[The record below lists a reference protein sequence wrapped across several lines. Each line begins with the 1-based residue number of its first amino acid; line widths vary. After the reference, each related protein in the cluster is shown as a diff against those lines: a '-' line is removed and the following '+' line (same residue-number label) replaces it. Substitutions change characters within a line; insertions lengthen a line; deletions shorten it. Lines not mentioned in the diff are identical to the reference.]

1 MGPAS
6 EHQLPLH
13 SWGRR
18 TRKAQPGPPRTQR
31 GQFTENSAA
40 EIDIGLEGKI
50 GLGKRL
56 GIYCRAAGLP
66 FSIASR
72 EDNKCLYPV
81 EAKTMLLHSMIRI
94 RLHQHC

>member
-1 MGPAS
+1 M
-6 EHQLPLH
+6 LPH

-18 TRKAQPGPPRTQR
+18 TRKAPAGSPRTQK
-31 GQFTENSAA
+31 GNSHSAA